1 MNAPTAPLGSSESPG
16 PSSTM
21 APPSHSVIQTHFT
34 SSQHGVVAPSQPG
47 SQAGGGGGPTM
58 APVRV
63 QTPGPSDT
71 TTMDATFN
79 GTNRNTGGPTLV
91 AANGA
96 SKLTPTTSSS
106 SGLQH
111 TPLVNHGPHHS
122 LTGSPHIIRA
132 ETPRSTTQAAPH
144 RGSSPGSVA
153 APRNTSAVALA
164 PSPGAAV
171 RPLTP
176 QLLAPRQT
184 PQTPPG
190 QPGVQ
195 NFQLPPGMVLVRSES
210 GQLLMIHQQALAQMQ
225 AQAAPRHTTPS
236 ALHTPAQV
244 WSPLLRYGAP
254 CSGTEPPAQVRSP
267 LLRYGAPCSG
277 PWHPPSS
284 RNMAPGSVV
293 RQGSPGATPVPPTT
307 TLHRPPVLQE
317 TMENVKKCRNFLSA
331 LIKLASTGKQSAE
344 TADHVRDLVKKLLE
358 GELEPEDFT
367 SKLYS
372 ELNSSPQPYLVPFL
386 KRSIPALRQLTPNA
400 AAFRPAESRLPASCL
415 HPSLSQ
421 TSPLPGHGGPEQ
433 PRPSPRPRGRDG
445 SPAPDPARPRQTGTH
460 QPNAQPQTVV
470 MRPQVTM
477 ATSPAVAPRNQSPG
491 QIILGPQQLRQ
502 LTKGG
507 PGSTGVL
514 PVGKPAPPAA
524 LCPAQK
530 NELREAGGAFKDD
543 DDFNDVASM
552 AGVNLAEES
561 ARILAT
567 DSELVGVVTRSCKD
581 EAFLVTAALQRR
593 MVEI

>member
-91 AANGA
+91 AASGA

-111 TPLVNHGPHHS
+111 TPPVNHGPHPS

-132 ETPRSTTQAAPH
+132 EPPRSTTQAAPH

-254 CSGTEPPAQVRSP
+254 CSGTEPPAQ
-267 LLRYGAPCSG
+267 APG
-277 PWHPPSS
+277 IPPSS

-400 AAFRPAESRLPASCL
+400 AAFAQQSHASQPPAST
-415 HPSLSQ
+415 PASVK
-421 TSPLPGHGGPEQ
+421 PLP
-433 PRPSPRPRGRDG
+433 
-445 SPAPDPARPRQTGTH
+445 SPATVVLSSPGPRLAPAVETAARPQI
-460 QPNAQPQTVV
+460 QPGLGRPGPTNQMLLQAQPQTVV

-567 DSELVGVVTRSCKD
+567 DSELVGVVTRS
-581 EAFLVTAALQRR
+581 
-593 MVEI
+593 